1 MEIKAIE
8 ITSPEI
14 NATRQFYHKKLGFKI
29 HHDTSD
35 KISFETGSS
44 ILSFIHTDQPQ
55 ARYHFAFLIPGNK
68 VSGAVGW
75 LGNKAR
81 LIRNPGDKLITDFKS
96 WNARSIYFYDNNGN
110 ILEFIA
116 RFDLQDT
123 CPKSFSASS
132 VRCLNEVGLVTDS
145 PLSFSEKLTHELAID
160 YFEKGPKKEDFV
172 VLGDNHGLLI
182 VSGTNRSWFPTEHKA
197 EKYYLKAVLS
207 VNGEQKEICLY
218 EK

>member
-8 ITSPEI
+8 ISSAHI
-14 NATRQFYHKKLGFKI
+14 YATIEFYHQNLGFEI
-29 HHDTSD
+29 HSHTSD
-35 KISFETGSS
+35 TVAFKTGSS
-44 ILSFIHTDQPQ
+44 ILSFIHTDQSQPC
-55 ARYHFAFLIPGNK
+55 YHFAFLIPGNK
-68 VSGAVGW
+68 VSEAVDW
-75 LGNKAR
+75 LSNKAR

-132 VRCLNEVGLVTDS
+132 VRCLNEIGLVVDA
-145 PLSFSEKLTHELAID
+145 PLSFSEKITHELAID

-182 VSGTNRSWFPTEHKA
+182 VSGTDRSWFPTEHKA

-207 VNGEQKEICLY
+207 VHGEQKNICLY